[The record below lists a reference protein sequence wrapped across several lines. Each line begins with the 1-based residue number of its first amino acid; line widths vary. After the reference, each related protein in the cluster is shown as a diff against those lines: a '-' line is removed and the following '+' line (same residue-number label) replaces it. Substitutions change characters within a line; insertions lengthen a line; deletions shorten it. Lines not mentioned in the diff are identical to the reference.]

1 MVQAGKKQSAQR
13 VKHVPQRTCI
23 ACRRTDAK
31 RGLIRLV
38 RTPEGQVVADPT
50 GKSHGRGAYLCH
62 NLACWEQAI
71 KRQVLQRALRT
82 EPLSAENQRDLLLY
96 IQGLAVVDVLPLQP
110 DAANNDAPPLDVF
123 GDDA

>member
-1 MVQAGKKQSAQR
+1 MVQSGKKQTPNR

-38 RTPEGQVVADPT
+38 RTPEGSVVADPS

-62 NLACWEQAI
+62 SVTCWEQAL
-71 KRQVLQRALRT
+71 KRQILQRALRT
-82 EPLSAENQRDLLLY
+82 EPLSADNQHNLLLY
-96 IQGLAVVDVLPLQP
+96 IQGLAVSAAAPLQP
-110 DAANNDAPPLDVF
+110 DAADDDAPPHDVI
-123 GDDA
+123 